1 MRRSTAGG
9 TGEGALELAPLR
21 GFRYAGPDARAFID
35 SGPFDLALAL
45 APPYDQVDAERY
57 AQMTRVEPH
66 NAARLTLPPSYQGAA
81 RTLRRW
87 IDGGVLVRDRLPAL
101 YPYEQTT
108 PDGLR
113 QRGLIGALRLPPA
126 DAPAVR
132 PHEATAEAPV
142 LDRARLM
149 AATRANLEPI
159 MLLYRGTGG
168 AASRAAEAPAETGAE
183 PLVEAATS
191 DGVLHRLWAVTDPAV
206 HAGVAADL
214 AGRTA
219 LIADGHHRYAAYRR
233 LRADN
238 PAPGPWD
245 HGLALLVDSDSSP
258 PRLGAIHR
266 VLRGLRAREAAHAA
280 EPFARAEPLPP
291 GPPEEAVRRLH
302 AAAEQGPALIAADA
316 EDRFLLHRF
325 SPAAMEAAA
334 PDRSA
339 EWRALP
345 TAALERLLLPA
356 WKAAEDAA
364 ELVHDDPAAALASA
378 CDAARPGT
386 AVLLPPMRLEDVYR
400 VTARGELTPRKSTSF
415 GPKPR
420 TGLVLRSLD

>member
-9 TGEGALELAPLR
+9 TGTDALELAPLR

-45 APPYDQVDAERY
+45 SPPYDQVGAEDY

-87 IDGGVLVRDRLPAL
+87 IDEGVLVRDRLPAL

-126 DAPAVR
+126 GAAAVR
-132 PHEATAEAPV
+132 PHEDTAEGPV
-142 LDRARLM
+142 RDRARLM

-159 MLLYRGTGG
+159 MLLYRGAGG
-168 AASRAAEAPAETGAE
+168 TASRTADAPAEAGDP

-206 HAGVAADL
+206 HAAVAADL
-214 AGRTA
+214 AERTA

-233 LRADN
+233 LQADH

-258 PRLGAIHR
+258 PRIGAIHR

-291 GPPEEAVRRLH
+291 GPPEAAVQRLRT
-302 AAAEQGPALIAADA
+302 AAEHGPALIAADA

-325 SPAAMEAAA
+325 SPDALEAAA

-356 WKAAEDAA
+356 WKTAEDTV
-364 ELVHDDPAAALASA
+364 ELVHDDPAAALAA
-378 CDAARPGT
+378 AGDPARPGT

>member
-9 TGEGALELAPLR
+9 TGAGALELAPLR
-21 GFRYAGPDARAFID
+21 GLRYAGPDARAFID
-35 SGPFDLALAL
+35 SGPFDLSLAL
-45 APPYDQVDAERY
+45 SPPYDQVDAERY

-159 MLLYRGTGG
+159 MLLYRGAGG
-168 AASRAAEAPAETGAE
+168 AASRAAEAPAEAGAE

-233 LRADN
+233 LRADH

-280 EPFARAEPLPP
+280 EPLARADPLPP
-291 GPPEEAVRRLH
+291 GPLEEAVRRLR
-302 AAAEQGPALIAADA
+302 AAAERGPVLIAADA
-316 EDRFLLHRF
+316 EDRFLLHGF
-325 SPAAMEAAA
+325 SAGAMEAAA

-356 WKAAEDAA
+356 WKAAEDDV
-364 ELVHDDPAAALASA
+364 ELVHDDPAAALA
-378 CDAARPGT
+378 AAGGGSRPGT